1 MHHLPGYAEGAVCHA
16 QAQGG
21 NGRTDNGKLTI
32 SMRMLAAIAFVAFI
46 VGPVSGLVVAETN
59 RTPPIRIVVPFAA
72 AGVQDVVTRIV
83 FEKVSSLLGQ
93 AVIVENRPGAGGTIA
108 MASVAA
114 ARPDG
119 YTLVVSDPRGSL
131 PAAPSLYPNLSY
143 NPITSFEPIAMI
155 GSSGAVLSV
164 GKDFPARSLDE
175 LVEMARAKPGDL
187 TFGSTVNGT
196 PGHLNG
202 EQFKRLVGID
212 VLYVPY
218 RVVSQAVTDLM
229 TARISFW
236 ISPIATVLAQLNAGQ
251 VRALA
256 SATETWLP
264 DIANVPTIKEAGFG
278 AFDASTAYAFFA
290 PAGTS
295 PQTLD
300 ILTKV
305 VGRAMDDF
313 DVRQRIIKAGVAPG
327 LQPPNNVKALIR
339 HRVTEMSELIKAA
352 GISLQK
358 PLGATHVGVWLVTL
372 RRRADIALRQ
382 A

>member
-1 MHHLPGYAEGAVCHA
+1 
-16 QAQGG
+16 
-21 NGRTDNGKLTI
+21 
-32 SMRMLAAIAFVAFI
+32 MRMLAAIAFVAFI
-46 VGPVSGLVVAETN
+46 VGPVSGPVVAETYPT
-59 RTPPIRIVVPFAA
+59 RPIRIVVPFAA

-108 MASVAA
+108 MAYVAA

-187 TFGSTVNGT
+187 TFGSTGNGT

-212 VLYVPY
+212 VVHVPY

-256 SATETWLP
+256 SATETRLP
-264 DIANVPTIKEAGFG
+264 DIPNVPTIKEAGFG

-305 VGRAMDDF
+305 VGRAIDDS

-339 HRVTEMSELIKAA
+339 HRVTELSELIKAA
-352 GISLQK
+352 GISLES
-358 PLGATHVGVWLVTL
+358 
-372 RRRADIALRQ
+372 R
-382 A
+382 